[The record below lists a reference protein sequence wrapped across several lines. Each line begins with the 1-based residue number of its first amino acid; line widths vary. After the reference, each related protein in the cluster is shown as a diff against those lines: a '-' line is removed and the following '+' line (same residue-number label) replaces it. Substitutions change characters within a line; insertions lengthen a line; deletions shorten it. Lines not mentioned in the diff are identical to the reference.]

1 MRRRLFLVPAIA
13 GLLVASVPAGALA
26 HAPATVTVFATG
38 LDNPRG
44 LVWGPDGHLYV
55 AEGGRGGSTTTT
67 PAQCQQ
73 PAGAAAPYS
82 GGMTARISKISRSGV
97 RSTVVGG
104 LPSSQTSPALGS
116 LVSGVSDVA
125 FIGRTLYALE
135 SGAGCAHGL
144 IGTANGIYRVNRS
157 AHSWSLVADLGAF
170 QKTHPVKNPDA
181 EDFDPDGTWY
191 SMVSARGAL
200 YAADSNHG
208 ELDRIKTDGEISRVV
223 DISASQGHIVPTAV
237 AYHDGRF
244 FVGNLG
250 TFPIMPGAEKI
261 LTITRGGHISTFATG
276 LTTVLGL
283 AFEDGDLYA
292 LENTTCSA
300 PCFPTPFTG
309 KVVRVNR
316 HGIVETIASGLMLP
330 TGMAFGPNDNLY
342 VSTFGFGAP
351 PGAGTIVKIH
361 IRDRGDDD

>member
-1 MRRRLFLVPAIA
+1 MRRRLLLVPVIA
-13 GLLVASVPAGALA
+13 GLLFGTLPAIALA

-44 LVWGPDGHLYV
+44 LVWGPDGNLYV

-67 PAQCQQ
+67 STQCQQ

-82 GGMTARISKISRSGV
+82 GGMTAQISKISPRGV
-97 RSTVVGG
+97 RSIVVGG
-104 LPSSQTSPALGS
+104 LPSSQTSAALGS
-116 LVSGVSDVA
+116 LVSGVSDVD
-125 FIGRTLYALE
+125 FIGNTLYALE
-135 SGAGCAHGL
+135 AGAGCAHGL
-144 IGTANGIYRVNRS
+144 IGTTNGIYRVNRS
-157 AHSWSLVADLGAF
+157 AHSWSLVADLSAF
-170 QKTHPVKNPDA
+170 QQTHPVKNPDA
-181 EDFDPDGTWY
+181 GDFDPAGTWY

-208 ELDRIKTDGEISRVV
+208 ELDRIETDGEISRVA

-237 AYHDGRF
+237 AYDDGRF

-250 TFPIMPGAEKI
+250 TFPIMAGTEKI
-261 LTITRGGHISTFATG
+261 LNITRGGHVSTFATG

-292 LENTTCSA
+292 LENTTCAA

-330 TGMAFGPNDNLY
+330 TGMAFGPHDNLY
-342 VSTFGFGAP
+342 VSTFGFGGG

-361 IRDRGDDD
+361 IQDRGDDD